1 MLKLLGAIGA
11 AAAGVAG
18 GIAASVGSTAV
29 GSLTG
34 ELAEQYKE
42 YFYCDAMSAD
52 TLVMKGVKRKSGG
65 LFGGNKGSD
74 NIITEGSIIAVAD
87 GQCMM
92 IVEQGK
98 VVELCAE
105 TGYYQYD
112 ASSEPSLLV
121 GPLGQGLKD
130 FWDKFKER
138 FAFGGTK
145 PKDQRIYY
153 FNLKEII
160 GNKYGTPNAVPFRV
174 VDERA
179 GIDIDIS
186 VRCFGEY
193 SYKLTNPVLFYTNV
207 CGNVSAA
214 YTRDQLDSQLKSE
227 FLTALQPAFARISEM
242 GIRYSALPG
251 HTTEMAQAMNEALSA
266 KWRDLRGIEVVSV
279 GVSSVKASDEDEA
292 MLKAMQKD
300 AAYMDP
306 RRAAAALTGAQ
317 ADAMRTA
324 AGNAGGAAMG
334 FMGMNMA
341 AQSGGMNAAQ
351 LYQMAGQQQYAQ
363 PVQQAQPAQQYA
375 QAAQASASSAGDTWT
390 CPKCGAAAHGK
401 FCTECG
407 TKKPEAA
414 SGWTCPKCGHVNTG
428 KFCMECGA
436 AKPSAVTA
444 CPKCGWTVP
453 NPAQPPKF
461 CPECGNAF

>member
-1 MLKLLGAIGA
+1 MLKLLGTIATGA
-11 AAAGVAG
+11 AAVVGGAVAG
-18 GIAASVGSTAV
+18 TAI
-29 GSLTG
+29 G
-34 ELAEQYKE
+34 EFNERFKE
-42 YFYCDAMSAD
+42 YFYCEALSAD
-52 TLVMKGVKRKSGG
+52 VLVAKGVKRKEGFS
-65 LFGGNKGSD
+65 FNRGSD
-74 NIITEGSIIAVAD
+74 NVITAGSVICVAD

-92 IVEQGK
+92 IVEQGR

-112 ASSEPSLLV
+112 ASSEPSFLA
-121 GPLGQGLKD
+121 GSLGESFKSYLAGV
-130 FWDKFKER
+130 KER
-138 FAFGGTK
+138 LEFGGQK
-145 PKDQRIYY
+145 AKDQRIYY
-153 FNLKEII
+153 FNTKEII

-179 GIDIDIS
+179 GIDMDIS

-193 SYKLTNPVLFYTNV
+193 SYKITNPMLFYQNV
-207 CGNVSAA
+207 CGNVSDK
-214 YTRDQLDSQLKSE
+214 YTRDNLDSQLKTE

-251 HTTEMAQAMNEALSA
+251 HTMEMAQAMNDALSA

-279 GVSSVKASDEDEA
+279 GVSSVTANPEDEA
-292 MLKAMQKD
+292 TLKAMQKD

-341 AQSGGMNAAQ
+341 MQSGGMNPAQ
-351 LYQMAGQQQYAQ
+351 LYQMAPQQQ
-363 PVQQAQPAQQYA
+363 QAPA
-375 QAAQASASSAGDTWT
+375 AASQDAWT
-390 CPKCGAAAHGK
+390 CPKCGKPAHGK

-414 SGWTCPKCGHVNTG
+414 AGWTCPRCGHVNTG

-436 AKPSAVTA
+436 QKPQAVTA

>member
-1 MLKLLGAIGA
+1 MGLNLLGAIGGGA
-11 AAAGVAG
+11 AAIAG
-18 GIAASVGSTAV
+18 GAAAMVGGAAIN
-29 GSLTG
+29 
-34 ELAEQYKE
+34 EARERFKE
-42 YFYCDAMSAD
+42 YFYCDALPAD
-52 TLVMKGVKRKSGG
+52 VLAVKGVKRKEG
-65 LFGGNKGSD
+65 LFGRGSD
-74 NIITEGSIIAVAD
+74 NVITAGSIICVAD

-112 ASSEPSLLV
+112 ASSEPSFLV
-121 GPLGQGLKD
+121 GGLGASLKD
-130 FWDKFKER
+130 FINGVGQR
-138 FAFGGTK
+138 LLFGGVK

-179 GIDIDIS
+179 GIDIDVS
-186 VRCFGEY
+186 VKCFGEY
-193 SYKLTNPVLFYTNV
+193 SYKITNPMLFYTNV
-207 CGNVSAA
+207 CGNVSDN
-214 YTRDQLDSQLKSE
+214 YTRDKIDSQLKSE

-251 HTTEMAQAMNEALSA
+251 HTMEMAQAMNEALSA

-279 GVSSVKASDEDEA
+279 GVSSVKASEEDEA

-341 AQSGGMNAAQ
+341 ANAGGMNAAQ
-351 LYQMAGQQQYAQ
+351 LYQMAAQQPA
-363 PVQQAQPAQQYA
+363 AQPAPA
-375 QAAQASASSAGDTWT
+375 TPAASAAAAQDAWT
-390 CPKCGAAAHGK
+390 CPQCGKPASGK

-407 TKKPEAA
+407 AKRPAPAA
-414 SGWTCPKCGHVNTG
+414 GWTCPKCGHANTG
-428 KFCMECGA
+428 KFCMECGEP
-436 AKPSAVTA
+436 KPSAVTA
-444 CPKCGWTVP
+444 CPKCGWAVP

>member
-1 MLKLLGAIGA
+1 MLKLLGTIGA
-11 AAAGVAG
+11 AAATVAG

-52 TLVMKGVKRKSGG
+52 TLVLKGVKRKSGG

-112 ASSEPSLLV
+112 ASSEPSIFV
-121 GPLGQGLKD
+121 GPLGQSLKD
-130 FWDKFKER
+130 FVAKVGER
-138 FAFGGTK
+138 FMFGGTK

-153 FNLKEII
+153 FNIKEII

-193 SYKLTNPVLFYTNV
+193 SYKITNPMLFYTNV
-207 CGNVSAA
+207 CGNVSDS
-214 YTRDQLDSQLKSE
+214 YTRDKLDSQLKSE
-227 FLTALQPAFARISEM
+227 FLTALQPAFARISDM
-242 GIRYSALPG
+242 GIRYSSLPG

-351 LYQMAGQQQYAQ
+351 LYQMAGQQ
-363 PVQQAQPAQQYA
+363 PQQAQAAPSPAA
-375 QAAQASASSAGDTWT
+375 SVSAAQNAWT
-390 CPKCGAAAHGK
+390 CPNCGKPASGK

-407 TKKPEAA
+407 AKKPEAA
-414 SGWTCPKCGHVNTG
+414 SGWTCPKCGTVNTG
-428 KFCMECGA
+428 KFCMECGE
-436 AKPSAVTA
+436 KQPSAVTA

-453 NPAQPPKF
+453 NPAKPPKF

>member
-1 MLKLLGAIGA
+1 MGRSLLGAIGGA
-11 AAAGVAG
+11 AATVAG
-18 GIAASVGSTAV
+18 GAAAIVGGAAV
-29 GSLTG
+29 G
-34 ELAEQYKE
+34 EARERFKE
-42 YFYCDAMSAD
+42 YFYCDALPAD
-52 TLVMKGVKRKSGG
+52 VLAVKGVKRKEG
-65 LFGGNKGSD
+65 LFGRGSD
-74 NIITEGSIIAVAD
+74 NVITAGSIIAVAD

-112 ASSEPSLLV
+112 ASSEPSFLV
-121 GPLGQGLKD
+121 GSLGDSLKD
-130 FWDKFKER
+130 FIASVGQR
-138 FAFGGTK
+138 LLFGGAK

-193 SYKLTNPVLFYTNV
+193 SYKIANPMLFYTNV
-207 CGNVSAA
+207 CGNVADR
-214 YTRDQLDSQLKSE
+214 YTRDKLDSQLKTE

-251 HTTEMAQAMNEALSA
+251 HTMEMAQAMNEALSA

-279 GVSSVKASDEDEA
+279 GVSSVTANPDDEA

-324 AGNAGGAAMG
+324 AGNAGGAAVG

-341 AQSGGMNAAQ
+341 MQSGGMNAAQ
-351 LYQMAGQQQYAQ
+351 LYQMA
-363 PVQQAQPAQQYA
+363 PQQAQPAPA
-375 QAAQASASSAGDTWT
+375 RPAATVSAAQDAWT

-401 FCTECG
+401 FCAECG
-407 TKKPEAA
+407 TRKPEAA
-414 SGWTCPKCGHVNTG
+414 AGWTCPKCGTVNTG
-428 KFCMECGA
+428 KFCMECGE
-436 AKPSAVTA
+436 KQPSAATA
-444 CPKCGWTVP
+444 CPKCGWAVP
-453 NPAQPPKF
+453 NPAKPPKF

>member
-42 YFYCDAMSAD
+42 YFYCEALPAD
-52 TLVMKGVKRKSGG
+52 VLVAKGVKRKSGG

-74 NIITEGSIIAVAD
+74 NIITQGSIIAVAD

-112 ASSEPSLLV
+112 ASSEPSIFV
-121 GPLGQGLKD
+121 GSLGESLKE

-138 FAFGGTK
+138 FVFGGTK

-179 GIDIDIS
+179 GIDIDVS

-193 SYKLTNPVLFYTNV
+193 SYKITNPMLFYVNV
-207 CGNVSAA
+207 CGNVSER
-214 YTRDQLDSQLKSE
+214 YTRDQIDSQLKSE

-251 HTTEMAQAMNEALSA
+251 RTMEMAQAMNEALSA

-279 GVSSVKASDEDEA
+279 GVSSVTANPEDEA

-351 LYQMAGQQQYAQ
+351 HFQMGQ
-363 PVQQAQPAQQYA
+363 A
-375 QAAQASASSAGDTWT
+375 QAAPASAAPAASAGDTWT
-390 CPKCGAAAHGK
+390 CPKCGNAAHGK

-407 TKKPEAA
+407 TKKPETA
-414 SGWTCPKCGHVNTG
+414 SGWTCPKCGHANTG

-436 AKPSAVTA
+436 PKPSAVTA
-444 CPKCGWTVP
+444 CPKCGWAVP
-453 NPAQPPKF
+453 NPAAPPKF

>member
-1 MLKLLGAIGA
+1 MLKLLGTIATGA
-11 AAAGVAG
+11 AAVVGGAVAG
-18 GIAASVGSTAV
+18 AAV
-29 GSLTG
+29 G
-34 ELAEQYKE
+34 EFNERFKE
-42 YFYCDAMSAD
+42 YFYCEALSAD
-52 TLVMKGVKRKSGG
+52 VLVAKGVKRKEGFS
-65 LFGGNKGSD
+65 FNRGSD
-74 NIITEGSIIAVAD
+74 NVITAGSIICVAD

-92 IVEQGK
+92 IVEQGR

-112 ASSEPSLLV
+112 ASSEPSFLA
-121 GPLGQGLKD
+121 GSLGESFKSYLAGV
-130 FWDKFKER
+130 KER
-138 FAFGGTK
+138 LEFGGTK
-145 PKDQRIYY
+145 AKDQRIYY
-153 FNLKEII
+153 FNTKEII
-160 GNKYGTPNAVPFRV
+160 GNKYGTPNSVPFRV

-179 GIDIDIS
+179 GIDIDVS
-186 VRCFGEY
+186 VKCFGEY
-193 SYKLTNPVLFYTNV
+193 SYKISNPMLFYTNV
-207 CGNVSAA
+207 CGNVSDK
-214 YTRDQLDSQLKSE
+214 YTRSQIDSQLKTE
-227 FLTALQPAFARISEM
+227 FLTALQPAFARISDM
-242 GIRYSALPG
+242 GIRYSSLPG
-251 HTTEMAQAMNEALSA
+251 HTMEMSQAMNEVLSA

-279 GVSSVKASDEDEA
+279 GVSSVKASEEDEA

-341 AQSGGMNAAQ
+341 MQSGG
-351 LYQMAGQQQYAQ
+351 QMAPQQQ
-363 PVQQAQPAQQYA
+363 QAPA
-375 QAAQASASSAGDTWT
+375 AASQDAWT
-390 CPKCGAAAHGK
+390 CPKCGKPAHGK

-414 SGWTCPKCGHVNTG
+414 AGWTCPRCGHVNTG

-436 AKPSAVTA
+436 QKPQAVTA

>member
-1 MLKLLGAIGA
+1 MLKLLGTIATGAAAVVGGA
-11 AAAGVAG
+11 AAAAGAAVAG
-18 GIAASVGSTAV
+18 AAV
-29 GSLTG
+29 G
-34 ELAEQYKE
+34 EFNERFKE
-42 YFYCDAMSAD
+42 YFYCEALSAD
-52 TLVMKGVKRKSGG
+52 VLVAKGVKRKEGFS
-65 LFGGNKGSD
+65 FNRGSD
-74 NIITEGSIIAVAD
+74 NVITAGSVICVAD
-87 GQCMM
+87 GQCMI

-112 ASSEPSLLV
+112 ASSEPSFLA
-121 GPLGQGLKD
+121 GSLGESFKSYLAGV
-130 FWDKFKER
+130 KER
-138 FAFGGTK
+138 LEFGGTK
-145 PKDQRIYY
+145 AKDQRIYY
-153 FNLKEII
+153 FNTKEII
-160 GNKYGTPNAVPFRV
+160 GNKYGTPNSVPFRV

-179 GIDIDIS
+179 GIDIDVS
-186 VRCFGEY
+186 VKCFGEY
-193 SYKLTNPVLFYTNV
+193 SYKISNPMLFYTNV
-207 CGNVSAA
+207 CGNVSDK
-214 YTRDQLDSQLKSE
+214 YTRNQIDSQLKTE
-227 FLTALQPAFARISEM
+227 FLTALQPAFARISDM
-242 GIRYSALPG
+242 GIRYSSLPG
-251 HTTEMAQAMNEALSA
+251 HTMEMSQAMNEVLSA

-279 GVSSVKASDEDEA
+279 GVSSVKASEEDEA

-341 AQSGGMNAAQ
+341 MQSGGMNAAQ
-351 LYQMAGQQQYAQ
+351 LYQMAPQQQQ
-363 PVQQAQPAQQYA
+363 VPVQQQSATPA
-375 QAAQASASSAGDTWT
+375 ASQDAWT
-390 CPKCGAAAHGK
+390 CPKCGKPAHGK

-414 SGWTCPKCGHVNTG
+414 AGWTCPKCGHVNTG

-436 AKPSAVTA
+436 QKPQAVTA